1 MFSRRPIEKFIVQ
14 LLQLYEKFVGRRP
27 WSDVQAVA
35 IFAYFEATGSSG
47 TEFEITDPND
57 RSPIRCEEQKIG
69 DIGCPQ
75 KCNKHWIFGT
85 GKPAEIQMILNA
97 KCNWKKT
104 VLVSMALSR
113 VKQCIGEADRGGL
126 F

>member
-1 MFSRRPIEKFIVQ
+1 MFSRRPIKKFKLQ

-35 IFAYFEATGSSG
+35 IFAYFEATG

-69 DIGCPQ
+69 DPENVTNTGSLGRANPQ
-75 KCNKHWIFGT
+75 KFK
-85 GKPAEIQMILNA
+85 
-97 KCNWKKT
+97 
-104 VLVSMALSR
+104 
-113 VKQCIGEADRGGL
+113 
-126 F
+126 